1 MEEQSEDFKV
11 MIASMKIENNNP
23 NFNSKIDIKDS

>member
-11 MIASMKIENNNP
+11 MIASLKTNNNNP
-23 NFNSKIDIKDS
+23 NSKIDVKDS